1 MGPKECMENY
11 NVDIAGR
18 TQIVV
23 TRREHNS
30 GDKYMEEIGEVLTTH
45 IDVGG
50 MEVDTPDDATYF
62 RSITF
67 NGNITEMEYS
77 MNRKTRRH
85 KISSY

>member
-1 MGPKECMENY
+1 
-11 NVDIAGR
+11 
-18 TQIVV
+18 
-23 TRREHNS
+23 
-30 GDKYMEEIGEVLTTH
+30 
-45 IDVGG
+45 